1 MAVRRREKSRGK
13 EVKGPKKLSPHFTLD
28 ELTFSQTAIQ
38 RNIKNN
44 PNKKE
49 LANLRRLCRTILE
62 PFRALVGPL
71 HVSSGFRSEE
81 LNRITGGVPNSQHRL
96 GQAADIL
103 PIKIKLKAAY
113 LKLVDSKIP
122 FDQAIFEFG
131 RWIHVSWSSKPREQK
146 LVVIKKAGKTRYATL
161 EGFGRKNLRGSN

>member
-1 MAVRRREKSRGK
+1 MAIKKAKVI
-13 EVKGPKKLSPHFTLD
+13 KLSTHFTLD
-28 ELTFSQTAIQ
+28 ELTASQTAVQ

-44 PNKKE
+44 PGKKE

-71 HVSSGFRSEE
+71 HVSSGFRSEA
-81 LNRITGGVPNSQHRL
+81 LNRITGGVPTSQHRL

-103 PIKIKLKAAY
+103 PIKTELKTAY
-113 LKLVDSKIP
+113 LKLVDSKIL

-131 RWIHVSWSSKPREQK
+131 RWIHLSWSLKPRGQK
-146 LVVIKKAGKTRYATL
+146 LVAFKRTRKTVYSPLESYGRNNLGKVV
-161 EGFGRKNLRGSN
+161 

>member
-1 MAVRRREKSRGK
+1 MVA
-13 EVKGPKKLSPHFTLD
+13 KKQIRLSTHFTLD
-28 ELTFSQTAIQ
+28 ELTVSQTAIQ
-38 RNIKNN
+38 RNIKNQ

-62 PFRALVGPL
+62 PFRNLVGPL
-71 HVSSGFRSEE
+71 HVSSGFRSEA
-81 LNRITGGVPNSQHRL
+81 LNRITGGVPTSQHRL

-103 PIKIKLKAAY
+103 PIRTELKTAY

-131 RWIHVSWSSKPREQK
+131 RWIHVSWTVKPRGQK
-146 LVVIKKAGKTRYATL
+146 LVAFKRVGKTVYSSL
-161 EGFGRKNLRGSN
+161 ENYGRKNLVKVA

>member
-1 MAVRRREKSRGK
+1 MAIKKAKVT
-13 EVKGPKKLSPHFTLD
+13 KLSPHFTLD
-28 ELTFSQTAIQ
+28 ELTASQTAIQ
-38 RNIKNN
+38 RNIKNS

-71 HVSSGFRSEE
+71 HVSSGFRSEA
-81 LNRITGGVPNSQHRL
+81 LNRITSGVPNSQHRL

-103 PIKIKLKAAY
+103 PINTELKTAY

-131 RWIHVSWSSKPREQK
+131 RWIHVSWNAKPRGQK
-146 LVVIKKAGKTRYATL
+146 LVAFKKTGKTVYAAL
-161 EGFGRKNLRGSN
+161 DNYGRTNL

>member
-1 MAVRRREKSRGK
+1 MAVKKKRRSRKRGAQR
-13 EVKGPKKLSPHFTLD
+13 PKKLSPHFSYD
-28 ELTFSQTAIQ
+28 ELTTSQTAIQ
-38 RNIKNN
+38 RNIRNS

-49 LANLRRLCRTILE
+49 LANLRRLCRTVLE

-71 HVSSGFRSEE
+71 HVSSGFRSEA

-103 PIKIKLKAAY
+103 PIKTELKAAY

-122 FDQAIFEFG
+122 FDQAIYEFG
-131 RWIHVSWSSKPREQK
+131 RWIHVSWATKPRGQR
-146 LVVIKKAGKTRYATL
+146 LVAVKQQGKTKYEAL
-161 EGFGRKNLRGSN
+161 ENYGRSRI

>member
-1 MAVRRREKSRGK
+1 MGN
-13 EVKGPKKLSPHFTLD
+13 KKLSEHFTLD
-28 ELTFSQTAIQ
+28 ELTTSQTAIQ
-38 RNIKNN
+38 RNIKNS

-71 HVSSGFRSEE
+71 HVSSGFRSEA

-96 GQAADIL
+96 GQAADLL
-103 PIKIKLKAAY
+103 PIKTELKTAY
-113 LKLVDSKIP
+113 LKLCDSKIS

-131 RWIHVSWSSKPREQK
+131 RWIHVSWAQKPRGQK
-146 LVVIKKAGKTRYATL
+146 LVAFKQAGKTKYFPL
-161 EGFGRKNLRGSN
+161 ENFGRGNLGKVV